1 MVTLLILCTIF
12 FDPFPPTKKD
22 DVIYGWP
29 LDITPAPA
37 NEFGLKSV
45 LFKKDNVN
53 NGCAPNS
60 NDIEGS
66 KVETCE
72 KNFRYEVSEAFF
84 FIITYF
90 LAEVLP
96 FRN

>member
-1 MVTLLILCTIF
+1 MTALV
-12 FDPFPPTKKD
+12 FDPFPPTKNNA
-22 DVIYGWP
+22 DVIYGRP

-72 KNFRYEVSEAFF
+72 KNFRYEVSEAFL

-90 LAEVLP
+90 LAESTL
-96 FRN
+96 

>member
-1 MVTLLILCTIF
+1 MTSF
-12 FDPFPPTKKD
+12 MD
-22 DVIYGWP
+22 DS

-84 FIITYF
+84 FYNNFHF

-96 FRN
+96 CRN

>member
-1 MVTLLILCTIF
+1 MTSFI
-12 FDPFPPTKKD
+12 D
-22 DVIYGWP
+22 DP

-90 LAEVLP
+90 LAEGTLHY
-96 FRN
+96 RN

>member
-1 MVTLLILCTIF
+1 MEFLYLKVPLPSHLPPWKILPLF
-12 FDPFPPTKKD
+12 MD
-22 DVIYGWP
+22 GS

-72 KNFRYEVSEAFF
+72 KNFRYEVSEAFL

-90 LAEVLP
+90 LAEGTL
-96 FRN
+96 

>member
-1 MVTLLILCTIF
+1 MTSF
-12 FDPFPPTKKD
+12 MD
-22 DVIYGWP
+22 DS

-72 KNFRYEVSEAFF
+72 KNFRYEVSEAFL
-84 FIITYF
+84 FIITYIVF
-90 LAEVLP
+90 GRGEP
-96 FRN
+96 CRK